1 MHTNNE
7 LSATSILSLFET
19 TKSERT
25 SFVRSVINSLKDGN
39 TDPLKVHLQ
48 VKNTEALIK
57 ELSED
62 KEYKEMVLTQATKH
76 GKTFDLHNANFRIQ
90 EVGTK
95 YDFAHCG
102 DSVIDDLYSQMVSL
116 KAKIKEREEFLKS
129 LPPIGLDILDSA
141 TGEVKTILKPIKTST
156 TSIAVTLK

>member
-19 TKSERT
+19 TKAERT

-39 TDPLKVHLQ
+39 TDPLQVHLQ

-62 KEYKEMVLTQATKH
+62 KEYKEMLLTQAAKH
-76 GKTFDLHNANFRIQ
+76 GKNFDLHNANFRIQ

-102 DSVIDDLYSQMVSL
+102 DSVINGLYAEMADI

-129 LPPIGLDILDSA
+129 LPNIGMDVFDGE
-141 TGEVKTILKPIKTST
+141 TGEVVTLLKPIKTST

>member
-19 TKSERT
+19 TKAERT
-25 SFVRSVINSLKDGN
+25 SFVRSVINSLKEGN

-62 KEYKEMVLTQATKH
+62 KEYKEMVLTQAAKH
-76 GKTFDLHNANFRIQ
+76 GKNFDLHNANFRIQ

-102 DSVIDDLYSQMVSL
+102 DSVIDGLYLEMSEL

-129 LPPIGLDILDSA
+129 LPPIGLDIVDSD